1 MAVPSS
7 KTNRGRTGK
16 LLLQYLAGWLLFG
29 LALHLFFAPL
39 NQIRVPLF
47 GFPLGLYLAMQ
58 GALIA
63 FIVLLFMFAKRR
75 DEREK
80 HADGADE
87 GGIRSG

>member
-7 KTNRGRTGK
+7 KINRGRIRK
-16 LLLQYLAGWLLFG
+16 LLLQYLAGWLVFG

-47 GFPLGLYLAMQ
+47 GFPLGFYLATQ

-63 FIVLLFMFAKRR
+63 FIVMLLMFAKLG
-75 DEREK
+75 DERDRR
-80 HADGADE
+80 ASGAD
-87 GGIRSG
+87 